1 MTKPVV
7 CHKGRC
13 GYKKKNFLDECIDC
27 DIVEQIEHDLLK
39 ENLIEVEK
47 WSKQKKI

>member
-1 MTKPVV
+1 MTEPIV

-13 GYKKKNFLDECIDC
+13 RYKKKQSVDDCIDC

-39 ENLIEVEK
+39 ENLNK
-47 WSKQKKI
+47 